1 MFFSGKCSKQLTD
14 KSEIIK
20 SVFLQNIG
28 SIVAGF
34 LLMSSNS
41 YSGIEL

>member
-1 MFFSGKCSKQLTD
+1 MFFFSGKNSRQLTD

-28 SIVAGF
+28 SIVAEIPA
-34 LLMSSNS
+34 NVQ
-41 YSGIEL
+41 

>member
-1 MFFSGKCSKQLTD
+1 MFFSVKYLRQLID

-28 SIVAGF
+28 FIVAEIPA
-34 LLMSSNS
+34 NVQ
-41 YSGIEL
+41 